1 MRCLLVETS
10 LALLVTTD
18 LEVLAA
24 LDGVHAHS
32 LAGVALEAEHNLLGG
47 LSLLKHARRGG
58 LVSVWGFFPGQLA
71 TRHGVEWELQAL
83 GWDRGARSRVSRRVR
98 PSLGRRDPRVRPPNP
113 TLEKTCRDF
122 PGHDT
127 HLLVE
132 HGLGLTTETAL
143 LAVVTPLTCGIEMV
157 EGQ

>member
-1 MRCLLVETS
+1 MRCLRVETS

-47 LSLLKHARRGG
+47 LSLWKHERRGFG
-58 LVSVWGFFPGQLA
+58 QRLGVLPGRTGDTARLEVG
-71 TRHGVEWELQAL
+71 TPGPRL
-83 GWDRGARSRVSRRVR
+83 GQGARSRVSRRVR
-98 PSLGRRDPRVRPPNP
+98 PSLGRRDPRVRPPKP

-143 LAVVTPLTCGIEMV
+143 LAVVTPLTCGIERV